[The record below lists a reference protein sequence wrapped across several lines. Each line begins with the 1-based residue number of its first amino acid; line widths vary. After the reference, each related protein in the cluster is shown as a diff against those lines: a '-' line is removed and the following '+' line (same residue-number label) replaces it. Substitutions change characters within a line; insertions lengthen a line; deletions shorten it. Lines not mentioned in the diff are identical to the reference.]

1 MPESV
6 LLPSAPFPRQLTEIV
21 TEMYSDITT
30 DDAQR
35 TQFLLVW
42 WAWNVE
48 PDAGGEFNTCI
59 SQYGELRQA

>member
-1 MPESV
+1 
-6 LLPSAPFPRQLTEIV
+6 EIV
-21 TEMYSDITT
+21 TEMYSNITT
-30 DDAQR
+30 DDDQR

-59 SQYGELRQA
+59 SQYGELRQP